1 MRCTFTELAQYLQI
15 LRPCC
20 FHQPLG
26 RGIFG
31 KTRFPA
37 PLSPPESSLGPD
49 KGKYSCLCYWKDL
62 QILTSF
68 LLLPSHGLH
77 SHLVKASL
85 ILSGYNPFQ
94 NIKPIGF
101 KYLLSPA
108 LPQTSL
114 SWISAENERREKY
127 KNTIHMLISQW
138 HNSIFPI
145 S

>member
-15 LRPCC
+15 LCPCC

-37 PLSPPESSLGPD
+37 SLSPPESSLGPD

-77 SHLVKASL
+77 CHLVKPSL

-101 KYLLSPA
+101 KYLLSQLCHKPHSHG
-108 LPQTSL
+108 SL
-114 SWISAENERREKY
+114 QKMREKY
-127 KNTIHMLISQW
+127 KNTIHMLISQ
-138 HNSIFPI
+138 
-145 S
+145 

>member
-1 MRCTFTELAQYLQI
+1 MHFYQI
-15 LRPCC
+15 GPVSSD
-20 FHQPLG
+20 PLSLLVPSTLWVG
-26 RGIFG
+26 GSLVRSLV
-31 KTRFPA
+31 RFPA
-37 PLSPPESSLGPD
+37 SLSPPESSLGPD
-49 KGKYSCLCYWKDL
+49 TGKYSCLCYWKDL

-77 SHLVKASL
+77 SHLVKPSL

-114 SWISAENERREKY
+114 CWISAENERREKC
-127 KNTIHMLISQW
+127 KNTIHMLISQ
-138 HNSIFPI
+138 
-145 S
+145 